1 MPQLA
6 IVAKNAIQGVKRHSP
21 IVLTG
26 FAILGVVSTAVLT
39 ARATTRANATILEYE
54 KKDNGLWIKAS
65 VKEKFRLVWPIYI
78 PPVVTGLATIACTIG
93 AQSINTR
100 RQAALMGAFT
110 LTEGA
115 FQEYKEQ
122 VAEALTKPQKDK
134 IETAIAQRKLDE
146 NPPSTELLMQADGKV
161 LVLDLFTGRYFRSTQ
176 ETIRMAQNDVNERLT
191 SGGEMYVSLN
201 EFYSLLGLEQSI
213 MGEVVGF
220 NGDSLVD
227 VNFNTA
233 IAEGGVPCL
242 TITFRSLPMEGY
254 DSLH

>member
-6 IVAKNAIQGVKRHSP
+6 VVAKNALQSIQRHSP
-21 IVLTG
+21 AVLTG
-26 FAILGVVSTAVLT
+26 FAIAGVVSTALLI
-39 ARATTRANATILEYE
+39 ARATTRANQTIAANQYIGTDQPLTKVE
-54 KKDNGLWIKAS
+54 KLKLI
-65 VKEKFRLVWPIYI
+65 WPIYI
-78 PPVVTGLATIACTIG
+78 PPAVTGLATISCIIG
-93 AQSINTR
+93 AQSINMR

-134 IETAIAQRKLDE
+134 IETAIAQKKVDE
-146 NPPSTELLMQADGKV
+146 NPPATELMMQADGKV

-176 ETIRMAQNDVNERLT
+176 EIIRKAQNDVNERLT

-201 EFYSLLGLEQSI
+201 EFYVLLDLETSV

-220 NGDSLVD
+220 NSSNLVD
-227 VNFNTA
+227 INFNTA
-233 IAEGGVPCL
+233 VAEGGVPCL
-242 TITFRSLPMEGY
+242 TIMFRALPFEGY